1 MCYNQ
6 IKLVIGDFNRVHIKS
21 FNFYDFFIYPK
32 LTIKIIFQKKYLNF
46 RECIS
51 DQLCLVKKSV
61 NSHLHFGNHFAL
73 FIHDNNKVILQ
84 DPRIHIS

>member
-32 LTIKIIFQKKYLNF
+32 LTIKIIFQKKIF
-46 RECIS
+46 
-51 DQLCLVKKSV
+51 K
-61 NSHLHFGNHFAL
+61 F
-73 FIHDNNKVILQ
+73 
-84 DPRIHIS
+84 